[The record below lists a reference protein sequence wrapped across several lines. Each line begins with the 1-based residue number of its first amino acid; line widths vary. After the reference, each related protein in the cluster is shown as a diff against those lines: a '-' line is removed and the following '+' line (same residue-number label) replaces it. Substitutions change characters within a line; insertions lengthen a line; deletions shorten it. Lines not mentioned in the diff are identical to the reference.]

1 MCGCM
6 CPNEQ
11 EACDRLSDT
20 ILKRPTKHQSAFP
33 LGLQKNINMGVVV
46 KNKKNQRR
54 RYLGLCVA
62 DLIYEAS
69 LVLEVFVHDG
79 NLLSGKADVVVQA
92 LVRHLA
98 VHELLLRSVQFL
110 PRHLQLPLELGDVPN
125 ARLVL
130 WDQSGGAKLRYQLC
144 WNS

>member
-1 MCGCM
+1 
-6 CPNEQ
+6 
-11 EACDRLSDT
+11 
-20 ILKRPTKHQSAFP
+20 
-33 LGLQKNINMGVVV
+33 MGIVG
-46 KNKKNQRR
+46 KNKKNQIR
-54 RYLGLCVA
+54 RYLRLCGA

-79 NLLSGKADVVVQA
+79 NLFFGKADVVVQA

-130 WDQSGGAKLRYQLC
+130 LDQSNGAKLRYWLC
-144 WNS
+144 